1 MNMCTPVEEQTH
13 TLTAAVSVV
22 LSIVCEWWALDH
34 STTSAPMLAKTPGQD
49 RWTWEPVLRHDGHR
63 DIVEWDEGR
72 DIVDC
77 DKGRD
82 TDTGGQT
89 VRDAYAE
96 DLASHVLAMLA
107 ACILPGKSTA
117 RPHTCDVLDMVWH
130 MTK

>member
-13 TLTAAVSVV
+13 TLPAAVSVV
-22 LSIVCEWWALDH
+22 LSIVCEWWAVDH
-34 STTSAPMLAKTPGQD
+34 STSAPVLAKTPGPD

-63 DIVEWDEGR
+63 DIEWDEGR
-72 DIVDC
+72 VDC

-89 VRDAYAE
+89 VRDAFAE
-96 DLASHVLAMLA
+96 GLCRGP
-107 ACILPGKSTA
+107 CILLGKSIA